1 MTELVKIHEAI
12 LIGDLQ
18 TSVNVTKEALEEGT
32 DPQSIIREYMIPAMD
47 EIGSK
52 FEQNEVFVPELLMA
66 ARAMKGSLELLRP
79 LLAKA
84 GAKPE
89 GKVIIGTV
97 KGDLHDIGKN
107 IVASMLEGGGFEVK
121 NLGVDVP
128 PEKIVEEVQK
138 NDYNIVAL
146 SALLTT
152 TMPAMKDVIEALK
165 DAGLRN
171 KVKVIIG
178 GPAVTQEFCEEIGAD
193 GTSDNANGAVGLARE
208 LV

>member
-1 MTELVKIHEAI
+1 MAELKKIHEAI

-18 TSVNVTKEALEEGT
+18 TSVDVTKEALEEGT

-47 EIGSK
+47 EIGTK
-52 FEQNEVFVPELLMA
+52 FEQNECFVPELLMA

-79 LLAKA
+79 LLIET

-128 PEKIVEEVQK
+128 AAKIVAEVQE

-165 DAGLRN
+165 DAGLRD

-193 GTSDNANGAVGLARE
+193 GTSDNANGAVGLARK

>member
-1 MTELVKIHEAI
+1 MTELIKIHEAI

-18 TSVNVTKEALEEGT
+18 TSVDVTKEALEEGT

-47 EIGSK
+47 KIGTK
-52 FEQNEVFVPELLMA
+52 FEQNECFVPELLMA

-79 LLAKA
+79 LLAKT

-128 PEKIVEEVQK
+128 PEKIIAEVQE

-165 DAGLRN
+165 DAGLRD